1 MKILLAVD
9 GSKQSLAAVEAFIGH
24 ADWFRG
30 KPGVELAT
38 VHLPLPA
45 IGGLGA
51 GVSKAQVQ
59 KYYDDECE
67 AALAPAKKLLDAARI
82 PYTPRALVGPV
93 AETLVKHARSAGCD
107 LICIGTR
114 GMTATANALLGS
126 TATKLLH
133 LSTLPVLLLR

>member
-9 GSKQSLAAVEAFIGH
+9 GSKQSLAAVEAFIER

-30 KPGVELAT
+30 KPAVELAT

-59 KYYDDECE
+59 KYYDDECAE
-67 AALAPAKKLLDAARI
+67 ALAPAKKLLDAAHI

-93 AETLVKHARSAGCD
+93 AETLVKQARSAGCD